1 MRGGDGSVIVS
12 WGEQRSV
19 VCKDAPGGLKG
30 EEKTRASCRLRRGQV
45 TRGRTA
51 PQARWPGLGEATA
64 SLTPLLQAP
73 LQRKANTEAF
83 QDPAQGRGF
92 QRRAGFTLPLPRPPR
107 HLLPQ
112 SSPGT
117 AFPVGPAPLPLPDV
131 HQLISPPPA
140 PLVLGDSPVV
150 PGPDAQAMSQ
160 RHRPLLPGPGQP
172 QSQGSRQKSQPSLGG
187 ESTGT
192 DTPHQAHPGSFGS

>member
-19 VCKDAPGGLKG
+19 GCKDAPGGLKG

-73 LQRKANTEAF
+73 PQRKANTEAF

-92 QRRAGFTLPLPRPPR
+92 QRRAGFMLPLPRPPVAYCPNPVPAP
-107 HLLPQ
+107 HFLWDQLPSPFQTSTSLFPLPQ
-112 SSPGT
+112 
-117 AFPVGPAPLPLPDV
+117 
-131 HQLISPPPA
+131 
-140 PLVLGDSPVV
+140 
-150 PGPDAQAMSQ
+150 
-160 RHRPLLPGPGQP
+160 HR
-172 QSQGSRQKSQPSLGG
+172 
-187 ESTGT
+187 
-192 DTPHQAHPGSFGS
+192 

>member
-92 QRRAGFTLPLPRPPR
+92 QRRAGFTLPLPRPPSPTAPIQSR
-107 HLLPQ
+107 HRT
-112 SSPGT
+112 SCGT
-117 AFPVGPAPLPLPDV
+117 S
-131 HQLISPPPA
+131 SPPPSRCPPA
-140 PLVLGDSPVV
+140 YFPSP
-150 PGPDAQAMSQ
+150 
-160 RHRPLLPGPGQP
+160 
-172 QSQGSRQKSQPSLGG
+172 
-187 ESTGT
+187 STAS
-192 DTPHQAHPGSFGS
+192 PR